1 MGQQM
6 RATLRG
12 LWQST
17 PFRRFWIANTISSL
31 GTSAYVMAVSW
42 LTVRMYGSHGI
53 ALLAL
58 GYGIPQ
64 LVLEL
69 VGGAAADRTPRRKL
83 YILTE
88 TSLFLL
94 AAVLWLASTRGN
106 VSLWLLV
113 GVSACNGVISA
124 FDTPA
129 RTALIGELVG
139 SNEQVSA
146 QQAFSVSSQLTTIF
160 GPALGGILLS
170 LGHHGGSN
178 EQAAFFFNC
187 FSYLPILLC
196 FPFLPSP
203 SQRQPHQQ
211 AGPRRQ
217 LREVLRGIRQGL
229 VVVRQGRSLRVL
241 MQLLAVVM
249 VLGGPFQTLL
259 PIFVHESLALGSV
272 HTSYAALLS
281 AVGLGGLA
289 GSLLGLASGEQRQRF
304 LALAIGAVGL
314 GLSLLLLASTR
325 VIHWA
330 SLSAFLAGACSIF
343 TINLD
348 TALLQGMTPPEMQGR
363 VSSIAS
369 LGKGLQSLSA
379 AAASEAIAL
388 LNHLF
393 NHSWWHSNTY
403 ALVQGGLAVGL
414 LAAAITLWAPLA
426 SLAEPATVLS
436 SPAGEER

>member
-83 YILTE
+83 YVLTE

-139 SNEQVSA
+139 SNDQVSA
-146 QQAFSVSSQLTTIF
+146 QQAFNVSSQLTTIF
-160 GPALGGILLS
+160 GPALGGLLLS
-170 LGHHGGSN
+170 LGNHGSSN

-203 SQRQPHQQ
+203 SHRPDQKSG
-211 AGPRRQ
+211 ARRQ
-217 LREVLRGIRQGL
+217 MHEVLRGIRQGL
-229 VVVRQGRSLRVL
+229 VVIGQGRSLRRL

-249 VLGGPFQTLL
+249 LLGGPFQTLL
-259 PIFVHESLALGSV
+259 PIFVHERLAQGAV

-281 AVGLGGLA
+281 AVGLGGFA
-289 GSLLGLASGEQRQRF
+289 GSLLGLASSDQRQRF